1 MYPLQSIGQL
11 SQLIALNLDGN
22 DIQVLPYEIFMLTA
36 LKVMTLLLLSA
47 LLFPSPTRP
56 VSGALAARQRDRCH
70 PAQRCRPHQS
80 HDSHSVEQ
88 SGACHVQ
95 RRLLFAHCSCVLQL
109 STVPEG
115 LRKLTKLNELWLK
128 NNPLPRSVHARGTL
142 FGFGFLTLLRLGSV
156 PFRPADFPL
165 LHVLLIDLTTA
176 MPS

>member
-1 MYPLQSIGQL
+1 
-11 SQLIALNLDGN
+11 
-22 DIQVLPYEIFMLTA
+22 MLTA
-36 LKVMTLLLLSA
+36 LKVITLFLMSA

-56 VSGALAARQRDRCH
+56 VSGALAARQRDRRH

-88 SGACHVQ
+88 SGACRVQ
-95 RRLLFAHCSCVLQL
+95 RRSRRRLLFAHSSCVLQL

-142 FGFGFLTLLRLGSV
+142 FGFGFLTLRLGSV